1 MLLQSLL
8 CLMLAIFVCFVVVV
22 HFVLACLRFPLFL
35 VLQHGAVDLT
45 VNVIYFNSALIIP
58 PYLKQGNQNNDA
70 RC

>member
-8 CLMLAIFVCFVVVV
+8 CLMLAIFVCFVVV
-22 HFVLACLRFPLFL
+22 HIVLACLRFPLFL

-45 VNVIYFNSALIIP
+45 VNVIHFNSALIIP
-58 PYLKQGNQNNDA
+58 PNLKQGNQNNDA